1 MQLFFVINH
10 IVSLIKDNN
19 RVVNIDSNT
28 ISYITA
34 EDRSIG
40 KANNVTLINQIS
52 CGIVGTEV
60 VSIAEMI
67 RILNVGIEE
76 LFYGQAV
83 EELRYAFFYLQIYL
97 QLLHYLQ

>member
-1 MQLFFVINH
+1 MQLFLIINH

-28 ISYITA
+28 VSYIAA

-40 KANNVTLINQIS
+40 KANNVTLLNQIS

-60 VSIAEMI
+60 VGVAEMI

-76 LFYGQAV
+76 LFYGQV
-83 EELRYAFFYLQIYL
+83 VKELTFGVIQNVLTAL
-97 QLLHYLQ
+97 